1 MSCHALLFFEFHSF
15 FYWSTWEASFI
26 YRCLTLV
33 TGQASE
39 AWCPPRTI
47 CCWRIV
53 LERGIYISDAL
64 VRYYIALLFGWV
76 RLWNQHCFYPSHWKS
91 LIIQMFK
98 MSMFIIFFCV
108 QSEICFALQN
118 VIFSLLSLEFLTLLC
133 LMCVY
138 NILLTFFPL
147 IYWWWHI
154 LFSRYWR
161 PSRIQRQQD
170 QPYLPCQI
178 QQRMVYIIFLISFGM
193 CCCSG

>member
-1 MSCHALLFFEFHSF
+1 MGNSPVLIFCHALIFFEFHPF
-15 FYWSTWEASFI
+15 FYWSTWDASFI

-76 RLWNQHCFYPSHWKS
+76 RLWNQHCFYPFHWKS

-108 QSEICFALQN
+108 QSEIYFALQN

-138 NILLTFFPL
+138 KTFCWLSFLRYTDDDISYFLGIGGPQGFNVNKTS
-147 IYWWWHI
+147 HI
-154 LFSRYWR
+154 CHVKSNKEWYK
-161 PSRIQRQQD
+161 
-170 QPYLPCQI
+170 
-178 QQRMVYIIFLISFGM
+178 
-193 CCCSG
+193 